1 MLEGD
6 PKYKILRL
14 MERSSEEALKAAKA
28 EYEWRRREARIAKL
42 ILKREKHR
50 HEMGGLQQ
58 RGQLFQTKAQE
69 AKSGKRESTDTTEV
83 VAAQQME
90 RARKLMGQAK
100 YLEMKAAGID
110 KEIEQL
116 KNEIEDF
123 RKQRERHLMRSKQL
137 EGEALQIEQML

>member
-6 PKYKILRL
+6 PRYKILRL

-28 EYEWRRREARIAKL
+28 EYEWRRREAKIAKL
-42 ILKREKHR
+42 VLKREKHR
-50 HEMGGLQQ
+50 AEMGGLQQ
-58 RGQLFQTKAQE
+58 RGQLFRTKAQE
-69 AKSGKRESTDTTEV
+69 ARSGKQESTDTTEV

-90 RARKLMGQAK
+90 KAKKLMGQAK

-116 KNEIEDF
+116 RNEIEDF
-123 RKQRERHLMRSKQL
+123 RKQRERHLMISKQL